1 MKQEI
6 FKVKY
11 ESYTVVAYQDS
22 CPITYPDSEK
32 EPYEDYHGYLVS
44 KKKKRDQQLF
54 IEDYTSSVEEDYV
67 YNYGNPLCMVLKT
80 YTMVLVERTEDK
92 VSIKVY
98 DGYRR
103 RNVGNTWFKTVRN
116 LNFITVNLKTGDVY
130 NGHLRNRQ
138 NKVKVYN
145 KLRKNFFYNDPINEL
160 TFLIKGHI
168 WSYSY
173 NHLDVIK
180 DAISKFMY
188 EVDGRED
195 SSDLSFDKRLF
206 KFYLDNKGIKYPNN
220 FHLYSTKLLGKEI
233 RKILKKNDK
242 RLVDTFMIH
251 NGLAGKQ
258 LKKALHNCQRLNV
271 DLYQIARKLFGDDW
285 INQDDDFILNVL
297 NSEYQ
302 IPEREIPAE
311 FTNVIGKDELR
322 RVFNLFKKVFFDNDL
337 DMYNFV
343 DHIRM
348 YTELKMYGETDIK
361 WMSNEVESNFFRDE
375 HLDWTDKLSFYRKG
389 YYQRIYPEFTYNHLE
404 QPIGEYYP
412 VVLNSSTNYNE
423 ESNIQSNCVKTY
435 IGKSSNIII
444 SLRKGSLESE
454 DRATIEYRLYKEGD
468 QVKCRRVQS
477 LGKYNSVLSDQ
488 WISPLL
494 KLDLKMLYYI
504 NHENFD
510 TVKITKKCHNDTF
523 LESDSYWDEDGIIRW
538 VYKTIEGDTL
548 IIHEWI

>member
-1 MKQEI
+1 
-6 FKVKY
+6 V
-11 ESYTVVAYQDS
+11 
-22 CPITYPDSEK
+22 
-32 EPYEDYHGYLVS
+32 
-44 KKKKRDQQLF
+44 
-54 IEDYTSSVEEDYV
+54 
-67 YNYGNPLCMVLKT
+67 
-80 YTMVLVERTEDK
+80 
-92 VSIKVY
+92 
-98 DGYRR
+98 
-103 RNVGNTWFKTVRN
+103 
-116 LNFITVNLKTGDVY
+116 
-130 NGHLRNRQ
+130 
-138 NKVKVYN
+138 
-145 KLRKNFFYNDPINEL
+145 
-160 TFLIKGHI
+160 
-168 WSYSY
+168 
-173 NHLDVIK
+173 
-180 DAISKFMY
+180 
-188 EVDGRED
+188 
-195 SSDLSFDKRLF
+195 
-206 KFYLDNKGIKYPNN
+206 
-220 FHLYSTKLLGKEI
+220 GKEI

-285 INQDDDFILNVL
+285 INQDDNFILNVL

-361 WMSNEVESNFFRDE
+361 WMSNEVDSNFRFRDE

-412 VVLNSSTNYNE
+412 VVLNSSTNYND

-444 SLRKGSLESE
+444 SLRKGSVESE